1 MDVWSDESNKCF
13 AKSVCYYM
21 EDWGGTRDIRT
32 SRSEGTSLEYDR
44 GREMGRTQAI
54 SVVGL
59 NRNW

>member
-1 MDVWSDESNKCF
+1 
-13 AKSVCYYM
+13 M

-44 GREMGRTQAI
+44 GREIGWTQAI